1 MSSKR
6 AIRRNACEGKTRFE
20 TFLEAGRA
28 LRAFL
33 RKASSSDGWPL
44 SAYRCRFCNGFHFGH
59 IPVKALA
66 ARRAARG
73 SAQ

>member
-20 TFLEAGRA
+20 SFREAAGA

-33 RKASSSDGWPL
+33 RKASSDGWPMCP
-44 SAYRCRFCNGFHFGH
+44 YRCGFCNGFHFGH
-59 IPVKALA
+59 VPVKHLE
-66 ARRAARG
+66 ARRRK
-73 SAQ
+73 